1 MVDEL
6 VSQLTLAAGVV
17 AAFAVG
23 PGLALT
29 FLLWGRARR
38 KAARRSPIGINLLRG
53 PGHTLREQLEE
64 ETSNLIWDLLILAVV
79 PLMIL
84 ALYLAQA
91 QHRGWEKMLDI
102 APIYA
107 LMVGSVVAYVVYRL
121 VKRGE
126 RLGNLRTGYD
136 AEVAVG
142 QELDLL
148 MRRGTTVFHDFP
160 AEGFN
165 IDHVVVTPTCV
176 YAVETK
182 GYTKL
187 NKLKGREG
195 ATVEFDG
202 LTLRF
207 PTWTTDEPIQ
217 QAERQ
222 AKWLGD
228 WIKKASGHAVR
239 IQPVVALPGWFV
251 KEKGFGAVKVISGRQ
266 LSGLLDTP
274 GQQADPQTQ
283 SVTYQV
289 EQRCRT
295 VVPTY
300 KRDGTEKA

>member
-1 MVDEL
+1 MIGEL
-6 VSQLTLAAGVV
+6 ANQLALAAGVL
-17 AAFAVG
+17 AAFAIG
-23 PGLALT
+23 PGLAIT
-29 FLLWGRARR
+29 FLLLRRARV

-64 ETSNLIWDLLILAVV
+64 ESSNIIWDLLVLAVA
-79 PLMIL
+79 PLMML

-91 QHRGWEKMLDI
+91 HSRGWDQMRHLAPVYVML
-102 APIYA
+102 AGA
-107 LMVGSVVAYVVYRL
+107 TVAYVVYRL
-121 VKRGE
+121 VKRSE
-126 RLGNLRTGYD
+126 RLGNLRSGYD

-148 MRRGTTVFHDFP
+148 MRRGAVVFHDFP

-165 IDHVVVTPTCV
+165 IDHVVITPTCV
-176 YAVETK
+176 YAIETK

-187 NKLKGREG
+187 NKLKGRDG
-195 ATVEFDG
+195 ATVEFNG

-207 PTWTTDEPIQ
+207 PTWTTDEPIL

-222 AKWLGD
+222 ARWLAD
-228 WIKKASGHAVR
+228 WIKKATGHPVR
-239 IQPVVALPGWFV
+239 VQPVVALPGWFV
-251 KEKGFGAVKVISGRQ
+251 KEKGMGAVKVISGRQ

-274 GQQADPQTQ
+274 EPQLDPRTQTI
-283 SVTYQV
+283 TYQV

-300 KRDGTEKA
+300 RRDGTEKV